1 VVAGALRAGP
11 GGLLL
16 STLLLCGC
24 HGQAHSLASPD
35 LTEQQRI
42 EITGDV
48 RVFALEVAQD
58 VTLRGPGAWAQHFS
72 RAPEFFMASQ
82 GALQFA
88 NGAAAG
94 EGIEALTHTL
104 RRVQL
109 HFGDDLRVDPLTAD
123 YAVVA
128 ASFTEVLTDN
138 ADHDTPVSGFFTA
151 LAERQGPGWVFRN
164 AHWSQRAAE
173 EAGAASSSP

>member
-1 VVAGALRAGP
+1 MVARALRKSP
-11 GGLLL
+11 GSLLL

-24 HGQAHSLASPD
+24 HGQARSLASPA

-42 EITGDV
+42 EVIGDV

-58 VTLRGPGAWAQHFS
+58 VTLRGPGAWSKHFS
-72 RAPEFFMASQ
+72 GAPEFFMASQ

-88 NGAAAG
+88 NGAAAT

-104 RRVQL
+104 KRIQL
-109 HFGDDLRVDPLTAD
+109 HFGDDLRVDPLTVD

-138 ADHDTPVSGFFTA
+138 ADHDTAVSGFFTA
-151 LAERQGPGWVFRN
+151 LAERRGGGWVFRN
-164 AHWSQRAAE
+164 AHWSLRAAE
-173 EAGAASSSP
+173 EPGASNSSP